1 MSDQQTPLRLSY
13 EPDDYLCTWDVPDGK
28 GGSIE
33 LPGQLEVLPNRA
45 PKGSVYGRLPLNRDE
60 PQGGVFSFS
69 FPQVVEAPVLSG
81 TLANGGSVILLD
93 ARITYWTMNQGYV
106 TGSAALLGKGGEF
119 FGRRSS
125 KASERDNEIPL
136 VSAIEFQIT
145 ALDALAGTAP
155 IASVQTPGIHPDNPR
170 DLWSANLNLEAKVEW
185 AKEGAELSV
194 GYNGRMRTADGF
206 EFRLA
211 FSPVAMATFQQGVSL
226 RVAFDEFVEPLR
238 RISSI
243 ATGKPQDLT
252 YVAVRL
258 TSAAGQYQVYGTG
271 ITQAPFASSAKDV
284 RNQRSAIRAKSDELS
299 LLDLVLEWRKYSAE
313 HHPLV
318 ETYGSMLHAHDQHP
332 RSRFLL
338 LIQAL
343 EGLHGYETR
352 KEYSQRRLSHLSKR
366 EQVID
371 SLSGVADRDVMQ
383 FVKKFLSKNPP
394 TSLDAVLKSMTS
406 ALPVDIMDRIAAT
419 SLVTDAMSNPS
430 VRTPANALRIVRNNL
445 AHGTRGYDA
454 FELDEVV
461 RILELAVRAHSLR
474 ILGCPDGVVKRVFE
488 ESD

>member
-13 EPDDYLCTWDVPDGK
+13 EPDDYLCTWNIPDGK
-28 GGSIE
+28 GGSTE

-45 PKGSVYGRLPLNRDE
+45 PKGSIYGHLPLNRDE
-60 PQGGVFSFS
+60 PQEGVFAFS

-81 TLANGGSVILLD
+81 TLANGGSVVLLD
-93 ARITYWTMNQGYV
+93 AHVTYWTMNQGHV
-106 TGSAALLGKGGEF
+106 TGSAALLSKGGNF
-119 FGRRSS
+119 VDRRTSQTIS
-125 KASERDNEIPL
+125 DNKIPL
-136 VSAIEFQIT
+136 VSSIEFQIT
-145 ALDALAGTAP
+145 ALDALTGTAP
-155 IASVQTPGIHPDNPR
+155 IASVQTPGIHPDNPK
-170 DLWSANLNLEAKVEW
+170 DLWRANLNLEARAEW
-185 AKEGAELSV
+185 AKEGVELSV
-194 GYNGRMRTADGF
+194 GYNGRMLTADGF
-206 EFRLA
+206 EFRLC
-211 FSPVAMATFQQGVSL
+211 FSPVATVTFQQGVSL
-226 RVAFDEFVEPLR
+226 RVAIDDFVEPLR

-243 ATGKPQDLT
+243 ATGKSQDLT

-258 TSAAGQYQVYGTG
+258 TDIAGQHQVYGTG
-271 ITQAPFASSAKDV
+271 ITQAPFGSSAKDV
-284 RNQRSAIRAKSDELS
+284 RNHRSAIRAKADELS
-299 LLDLVLEWRKYSAE
+299 LLDLILEWRKYSAE

-352 KEYSQRRLSHLSKR
+352 NEYSQRRQSHLAKR

-371 SLSGVADRDVMQ
+371 GLSGVADRDVIR
-383 FVKKFLSKNPP
+383 FLKKFLSKNPP
-394 TSLDAVLKSMTS
+394 TSLDAVLKSMTG

-419 SLVTDAMSNPS
+419 SLVTEAMSNPS
-430 VRTPANALRIVRNNL
+430 VTSPANALRIVRNNL

-474 ILGCPDGVVKRVFE
+474 ILGCPDDVVKRVFE

>member
-1 MSDQQTPLRLSY
+1 
-13 EPDDYLCTWDVPDGK
+13 
-28 GGSIE
+28 
-33 LPGQLEVLPNRA
+33 
-45 PKGSVYGRLPLNRDE
+45 
-60 PQGGVFSFS
+60 
-69 FPQVVEAPVLSG
+69 
-81 TLANGGSVILLD
+81 
-93 ARITYWTMNQGYV
+93 
-106 TGSAALLGKGGEF
+106 
-119 FGRRSS
+119 
-125 KASERDNEIPL
+125 
-136 VSAIEFQIT
+136 
-145 ALDALAGTAP
+145 
-155 IASVQTPGIHPDNPR
+155 
-170 DLWSANLNLEAKVEW
+170 
-185 AKEGAELSV
+185 
-194 GYNGRMRTADGF
+194 
-206 EFRLA
+206 
-211 FSPVAMATFQQGVSL
+211 MATVTFQQGVSL

-258 TSAAGQYQVYGTG
+258 TDTAGKYQVYGTG

-284 RNQRSAIRAKSDELS
+284 RNHRSAIRAKADELS

-343 EGLHGYETR
+343 EGLHGHETR
-352 KEYSQRRLSHLSKR
+352 DEYSRRRLSHLSMR
-366 EQVID
+366 DQVID
-371 SLSGVADRDVMQ
+371 SLNSVADRDVMR

-394 TSLDAVLKSMTS
+394 TSLDAVLKSMTGT
-406 ALPVDIMDRIAAT
+406 LPIDIMDRIAAT
-419 SLVTDAMSNPS
+419 SLVTEIMSNPS

-445 AHGTRGYDA
+445 AHGTLGYDA

-474 ILGCPDGVVKRVFE
+474 ILGCPDDVVKRIFE
-488 ESD
+488 GSD

>member
-1 MSDQQTPLRLSY
+1 M
-13 EPDDYLCTWDVPDGK
+13 CTWNIPDGK
-28 GGSIE
+28 GGSAE

-69 FPQVVEAPVLSG
+69 FPQVAEAPTLSG
-81 TLANGGSVILLD
+81 TLANGGSIALLD
-93 ARITYWTMNQGYV
+93 ARITYWTMNQGHI

-119 FGRRSS
+119 FGQHSS
-125 KASERDNEIPL
+125 QMTVEHDKKAPL
-136 VSAIEFQIT
+136 VSSVEFQIT

-155 IASVQTPGIHPDNPR
+155 IKSVQTPGIHPDNPK
-170 DLWSANLNLEAKVEW
+170 DLWSANLNLEARVEW
-185 AKEGAELSV
+185 EKEGTELSV
-194 GYNGRMRTADGF
+194 GYDGRMRTTDGY
-206 EFRLA
+206 EFRLT
-211 FSPVAMATFQQGVSL
+211 FSPVATLTVEQGISL
-226 RVAFDEFVEPLR
+226 RAAFDEFVEPLR

-252 YVAVRL
+252 YVAVKL
-258 TSAAGQYQVYGTG
+258 TDTAGQYQVYGTG
-271 ITQAPFASSAKDV
+271 ITQAPFASSARDV
-284 RNQRSAIRAKSDELS
+284 RTHRSAIRAKVDELS
-299 LLDLVLEWRKYSAE
+299 LLDLILEWRKYAAE

-352 KEYSQRRLSHLSKR
+352 NEYSRRRLDHLSKR
-366 EQVID
+366 ERVID
-371 SLSGVADRDVMQ
+371 SLNNVVDRDVMQ
-383 FVKKFLSKNPP
+383 FVKKFLSKSPP
-394 TSLDAVLKSMTS
+394 TSLDAVLKSMTG
-406 ALPVDIMDRIAAT
+406 ALPIDIMDRIAAT
-419 SLVTDAMSNPS
+419 SLVEQVMSDPS
-430 VRTPANALRIVRNNL
+430 VTTPANALRIVRNNL

-461 RILELAVRAHSLR
+461 RILELAVRGHSLI
-474 ILGCPDGVVKRVFE
+474 ILGCPDEAVKRVFE